1 MSVKDGVCEFCGQVV
16 LDGKAYSCYEATKE
30 RKSKTKLLKPTTALT
45 NYSELANQANMK
57 YPSKL

>member
-1 MSVKDGVCEFCGQVV
+1 M
-16 LDGKAYSCYEATKE
+16 KAGTHNRKYEYIPPEQRIGEKE
-30 RKSKTKLLKPTTALT
+30 QQRKEKSKTKLLKPTTALT